1 MATTKFLQ
9 KTQRSRL
16 RHNPNLVPPPQTN
29 ENTPPPTTSGA
40 DATLPSTTSGADTSL
55 PSNTSGADPPR
66 TSGMEGNRLYPD
78 LPATGSDSSD
88 EREDQEHHD
97 NLADYRKERTNVS
110 GIIKAINFSFDYT
123 KEILDTLQGMVDDE
137 EDSGY
142 EPMLKL
148 AVDTKDSATPLFAEL
163 DKYVRSKPS
172 KLKRR
177 SILTKSTSLNKRIE
191 TWVTYV
197 NDLPDEE
204 EDIDPIPIRPPRR
217 SRSSRVSFPGQET
230 RLYNNHGREYQSSFQ
245 EHSGGT
251 HCLETNHQNSTSI
264 NSGRQTAP
272 RPNMNSTSASGEQAA
287 YHPGFTSWQHQQ
299 STSASGNTSSFVP
312 QSFGNPTGG
321 NRQSQNSTRRFTN
334 FDSRSRAD
342 IEQDRLDNEAD
353 FFQDLPGPWSVI
365 LREKDKASP
374 DLSKMIERG
383 NFDKFDGQ
391 TINYIPWRTQ
401 FIALVHQHLVHVS
414 TKLQTMKNALNLTNP
429 RLKSM
434 VVGMAYNEE
443 GYRT

>member
-16 RHNPNLVPPPQTN
+16 RTTRTWFLHHKQTR
-29 ENTPPPTTSGA
+29 THPHQPTSGA

-66 TSGMEGNRLYPD
+66 TSGMEGSRLYPD

-88 EREDQEHHD
+88 EREDQEHQD

-110 GIIKAINFSFDYT
+110 GIIKAINLSFDYT

-217 SRSSRVSFPGQET
+217 SRSSRVSFPGNPIVQ
-230 RLYNNHGREYQSSFQ
+230 QSRQGIPIFVPGAL
-245 EHSGGT
+245 GGNP
-251 HCLETNHQNSTSI
+251 LFGDQPPNSTSI

-321 NRQSQNSTRRFTN
+321 NRQSQNSQG
-334 FDSRSRAD
+334 DSRTL
-342 IEQDRLDNEAD
+342 IQDQEPISNKTD
-353 FFQDLPGPWSVI
+353 
-365 LREKDKASP
+365 
-374 DLSKMIERG
+374 
-383 NFDKFDGQ
+383 
-391 TINYIPWRTQ
+391 
-401 FIALVHQHLVHVS
+401 
-414 TKLQTMKNALNLTNP
+414 
-429 RLKSM
+429 
-434 VVGMAYNEE
+434 
-443 GYRT
+443 

>member
-1 MATTKFLQ
+1 M
-9 KTQRSRL
+9 S
-16 RHNPNLVPPPQTN
+16 
-29 ENTPPPTTSGA
+29 
-40 DATLPSTTSGADTSL
+40 
-55 PSNTSGADPPR
+55 
-66 TSGMEGNRLYPD
+66 
-78 LPATGSDSSD
+78 
-88 EREDQEHHD
+88 
-97 NLADYRKERTNVS
+97 DYRKERADVS
-110 GIIKAINFSFDYT
+110 GIIKAINLCFDYT

-148 AVDTKDSATPLFAEL
+148 AVDTKDSAAPLFTEL
-163 DKYVRSKPS
+163 DNYVKSKPS

-177 SILTKSTSLNKRIE
+177 TILTKSTSLNKRIE

-217 SRSSRVSFPGQET
+217 NRNSRVSFPGLGNPIVQ
-230 RLYNNHGREYQSSFQ
+230 QSRQGIPVFVPGAL
-245 EHSGGT
+245 GGNPLFGNPMHT
-251 HCLETNHQNSTSI
+251 APPPNMNSTSI
-264 NSGRQTAP
+264 NSGRHTAP
-272 RPNMNSTSASGEQAA
+272 QPNMNSTRVNSGEQAA
-287 YHPGFTSWQHQQ
+287 YHPGFTSWQNQQ
-299 STSASGNTSSFVP
+299 STSANGNTSSFVP

-321 NRQSQNSTRRFTN
+321 NRQSQNSTRRSTN

-342 IEQDRLDNEAD
+342 IEQDRLDHEAD

-443 GYRT
+443 GYRTMIIALERNYGSSEALYNAYCEKISNITPVKTWDLNQMSNLLESMMAFLNNFGSKDEREYELDHGRWFL